1 MIKRITVFLCCVAVF
16 SLVGCSKQSN
26 TPTEPAKAAVEKGQA
41 PEISVVSLDNQQLT
55 LSSLKGKVVLLNFWA
70 TWCPPC
76 RAEIPSMMKL
86 HAAMA
91 GKPFQM
97 VCVSVDEGGKPAV
110 QEFFKNSGMSLPA
123 YTDASGQA
131 AKTYGIT
138 GVPESFLID
147 KNGIIVKKVIGGL
160 EWNSPEVINVIE
172 GLMK

>member
-1 MIKRITVFLCCVAVF
+1 MIKRITVLLCCAAVVLMF
-16 SLVGCSKQSN
+16 GCNKQSS
-26 TPTEPAKAAVEKGQA
+26 TPAEPAKAAVEKGQA
-41 PEISVVSLDNQQLT
+41 PEINVVSLDNQQLT

-76 RAEIPSMMKL
+76 RAEIPSLMKL
-86 HAAMA
+86 NAAMT

-97 VCVSVDEGGKPAV
+97 VCVSVDEGGKLAV
-110 QEFFKNSGMSLPA
+110 QDFFKNSGMSLPA
-123 YTDASGQA
+123 YTDLSGQA

-147 KNGIIVKKVIGGL
+147 KNGVIVKKVIGGM